1 MCLNARSIVNNK
13 TELKIMV
20 EDIHPHITG
29 ITESRVN
36 TDITDAEL
44 GLNGHVMSR
53 RDRIGRRG
61 GRGSYF
67 ICPNLKIMS

>member
-1 MCLNARSIVNNK
+1 
-13 TELKIMV
+13 MV

-44 GLNGHVMSR
+44 GLNGHVMFR

-61 GRGSYF
+61 GGGYF
-67 ICPNLKIMS
+67 ICLI